1 MVVRSVERESKLR
14 WDLTLATAP
23 ATGNPEERRSYVQSF
38 VTVIMSR
45 VICVSDSWQ
54 NNWRRRAILSE
65 DLEKIRE
72 DLDMCGTL

>member
-23 ATGNPEERRSYVQSF
+23 ATSNPEERRSYVRSF

-45 VICVSDSWQ
+45 VICVSDSWK
-54 NNWRRRAILSE
+54 NNWRREAILSE

-72 DLDMCGTL
+72 DLEMCGTL